1 MSRNTTS
8 NIVQSGSNLFQKAN
22 KYESISPEHI
32 HGWLV
37 DLIPIGVESVLDIGS
52 GSGRDA
58 FWLSHRA
65 KNVVAVEPSRELLN
79 FAQSKYLQSNIEWIV
94 DSLPK
99 LTSLRE
105 RNQVF
110 DFIILN
116 SVWSQIPKSKRV
128 ESFYQIMRL
137 LKPGGYL
144 SLSFRIDSGRNRD
157 GIYPVSLTELKALA
171 SNYGVET
178 IDEHQSEDQFG
189 RADIAW
195 VHTLFKS
202 PQIPDAKIPLLHRII
217 FKDAKNGTHKLA
229 LLRAICCSYDCDEG
243 HFNEYNEDFVIIP
256 LGMIAFMWVK
266 FYVPLFSKMLPQ
278 RSKNLGF
285 ETMGFANEAFKK
297 LVLNGNIK
305 LDLDRTL
312 DSDQANL
319 LHSTICNSIDWINK
333 SPRQYIRYL
342 NGAHLFR
349 MRRNH
354 VKSVIEH
361 LKLNQEY
368 FNSFGKFLIPFEIWQ
383 SLKIFGKFIEQDIL
397 DEWGKLIK
405 HYAMNQGRVLS
416 EQEIENGLNL
426 RE

>member
-1 MSRNTTS
+1 M
-8 NIVQSGSNLFQKAN
+8 IKKAE
-22 KYESISPEHI
+22 KYESISSENV
-32 HGWLV
+32 HGWLN
-37 DLIPIGVESVLDIGS
+37 DLLPIGVESALDLGS

-58 FWLSHRA
+58 VWLSQRA
-65 KNVVAVEPSRELLN
+65 KNVVAVEPTPELLN
-79 FAQSKYLQSNIEWIV
+79 FAQNKNLQTNIEWIV

-99 LTSLRE
+99 LTSLSDRK
-105 RNQVF
+105 QDF

-116 SVWSQIPKSKRV
+116 SVWSQIPKSKRT
-128 ESFYQIMRL
+128 ESFYQMMRL

-144 SLSFRIDSGRNRD
+144 TLSFRIDSGRNRD

-171 SNYGVET
+171 SNFGVEM
-178 IDEHQSEDQFG
+178 ISEHQSGDQFG
-189 RADIAW
+189 RVDIAW

-202 PQIPDAKIPLLHRII
+202 PETPDAKIPLLHRII

-229 LLRAICCSYDCDEG
+229 LLRAICCSYDCDVG
-243 HFNEYNEDFVIIP
+243 HLNEYNENFVIIP
-256 LGMIAFMWVK
+256 LGMIAYMWVK

-285 ETMGFANEAFKK
+285 ETMGFADEAFKK
-297 LVLNGNIK
+297 LVLSRNIR
-305 LDLDRTL
+305 LELDRTL

-349 MRRNH
+349 IKRSH
-354 VKSVIEH
+354 VKYVIEN
-361 LKLNQEY
+361 LTLNQGY
-368 FNSFGKFLIPFEIWQ
+368 FNSFGKFLVPFEIWQ
-383 SLKIFGKFIEQDIL
+383 SLKIFGKFVEQDIL

-405 HYAMNQGRVLS
+405 HYAMNQGRELS